1 MWAAE
6 RPVRAPISDDRH
18 VTILIHLKAVGPIGV
33 RFATARHGRKV
44 GLHELL
50 KPRAHMRRLV
60 LPLSK
65 IPRCRRRRQQDE
77 RNDDAAHIRLF
88 RPHPASPMG
97 VGPTIKY
104 VDPARTSL
112 ARNCCE
118 FTCLASIACPWPSIR
133 DDFARR
139 GARIHSPIKSQPKYE
154 RGNGGMESDQPEYAR
169 PKPQRQLHLPLY
181 D

>member
-1 MWAAE
+1 MRAAE
-6 RPVRAPISDDRH
+6 RSVWALVGDYGHVAIPV
-18 VTILIHLKAVGPIGV
+18 HLEAVGPIGV

-50 KPRAHMRRLV
+50 KPRAHVRRLV
-60 LPLSK
+60 FPLSK

-97 VGPTIKY
+97 VGPTIEY
-104 VDPARTSL
+104 VDQARTSL

-118 FTCLASIACPWPSIR
+118 FTCLASIACPWPSIP
-133 DDFARR
+133 ARFR
-139 GARIHSPIKSQPKYE
+139 AAWGARSLAHQIETKV
-154 RGNGGMESDQPEYAR
+154 
-169 PKPQRQLHLPLY
+169 
-181 D
+181 